1 MIFVYILLCAL
12 FITIL
17 FFGVFSYIIFSSSLK
32 RKETLSIKL
41 NDDFKNND
49 KDSLEYLFDKEYQ
62 NVFIKAQD
70 ETRLHGMYIKSS
82 NKTSNIVIIA
92 HRYRADA
99 TSLGLI
105 AKTYIEK
112 DFDVLLIDLRAHG
125 LSGGKYC
132 GMGALEKNDI
142 QEWVK
147 YVNDRFMNKC
157 NIILHGISLGAA
169 CCLGS
174 LYKND
179 NESVKMVFADS
190 TFTKVYDI
198 YVCVGTKRYGKI
210 LAAILMIFVGI
221 LTRLIA
227 KFSLRKIST
236 MEWIKESKIPI
247 MFIIGSEDK
256 MIDQEKFLV
265 LYDGYKGPKELKVI
279 EGAHHALG
287 HYVDKEEYKRFVNGA
302 LAKYFKN

>member
-12 FITIL
+12 LITIL
-17 FFGVFSYIIFSSSLK
+17 FFGVFSYIIFLSSLK
-32 RKETLSIKL
+32 RKEISSIQLKE
-41 NDDFKNND
+41 DFKNND
-49 KDSLEYLFDKEYQ
+49 KESLEYLLDKEYQ

-70 ETRLHGMYIKSS
+70 ETRLHGMYIKNSS
-82 NKTSNIVIIA
+82 KTLNIAVIA

-99 TSLGLI
+99 TTLGLI
-105 AKTYIEK
+105 AKIYIEK
-112 DFDVLLIDLRAHG
+112 GFDVLLIDSRAHG

-132 GMGALEKNDI
+132 GMGALEKDDI
-142 QEWVK
+142 KEWIN

-157 NIILHGISLGAA
+157 NIILHGVSLGAA
-169 CCLGS
+169 SCLGS

-198 YVCVGTKRYGKI
+198 YVRVGTKRYGKI
-210 LAAILMIFVGI
+210 LASILMVFTCL
-221 LTRLIA
+221 LTRMIA

-236 MEWIKESKIPI
+236 SEWIKESKIPI

-256 MIDQEKFLV
+256 MINQDKFLL

-287 HYVDKEEYKRFVNGA
+287 HYVDKEEYKHFINGT
-302 LAKYFKN
+302 LVKYLKN